1 MIKNVFII
9 LFIIILF
16 GSCGKKSDP
25 VYNEENQNSKIFNNS
40 WKIL

>member
-16 GSCGKKSDP
+16 GSCEKSDP
-25 VYNEENQNSKIFNNS
+25 VYNEENQNSKIFNNY